1 MAKNATA
8 KNATTTKK
16 IPKKTGPNE
25 KIPEPTYNHF
35 GTIKAIIIGFIVGTV
50 FIVLLMNGYLDKFL
64 NKGNDVNIANREAT
78 ATPSITSKIPINL
91 PPKITAS
98 PKSTPP
104 KSTPPKS
111 TPPKSTPPKKTSDAK
126 GPNEPGYRV
135 SGGQTSSG
143 EKGWIKEVV
152 TPGDGKSYPKKGD
165 VVVMHYV
172 GKLANGKVFDSS
184 RQRGQPFRTVIGVG
198 RLIRGWDE
206 GIPTMSLGESAILS
220 ITPEYGYG
228 ARGAGASIPPNADLI
243 FEVELLEIVPK
254 N

>member
-1 MAKNATA
+1 MAKNN
-8 KNATTTKK
+8 NATPKK

-25 KIPEPTYNHF
+25 KIPEKTNNGF
-35 GTIKAIIIGFIVGTV
+35 SIIKAMCLGVVIGSV
-50 FIVLLMNGYLDKFL
+50 FIVLLMNGYLDKIL
-64 NKGNDVNIANREAT
+64 LKKGDVNVVGREAT
-78 ATPSITSKIPINL
+78 ATPSVTSKIPVNL
-91 PPKITAS
+91 PPKITAQPKNV
-98 PKSTPP
+98 PKST
-104 KSTPPKS
+104 K
-111 TPPKSTPPKKTSDAK
+111 AK

-135 SGGQTSSG
+135 SGGETSTG

-152 TPGDGKSYPKKGD
+152 TPGDGKTFPKKGD

-198 RLIRGWDE
+198 RLIKGWDE

-243 FEVELLEIVPK
+243 FEVELLEVVPK